1 MEEKLEFESI
11 DNLGWVEWDVAIVE
25 DKVDGQRL
33 AFYKEELL
41 PLAAFLIAAY
51 NRINQ
56 PQTCGCRAQN
66 TGKCYGCGFGFTQS
80 DQD

>member
-11 DNLGWVEWDVAIVE
+11 DNLGCVEWDVAIVE

-51 NRINQ
+51 NQLNKVS
-56 PQTCGCRAQN
+56 T
-66 TGKCYGCGFGFTQS
+66 
-80 DQD
+80 

>member
-1 MEEKLEFESI
+1 MEEKIKFESI

-51 NRINQ
+51 NQLNKVS
-56 PQTCGCRAQN
+56 T
-66 TGKCYGCGFGFTQS
+66 
-80 DQD
+80 

>member
-25 DKVDGQRL
+25 DKVDGERL

-51 NRINQ
+51 NQLNKVS
-56 PQTCGCRAQN
+56 T
-66 TGKCYGCGFGFTQS
+66 
-80 DQD
+80 

>member
-51 NRINQ
+51 NQLNKVS
-56 PQTCGCRAQN
+56 T
-66 TGKCYGCGFGFTQS
+66 
-80 DQD
+80 

>member
-11 DNLGWVEWDVAIVE
+11 DNLGWVECDVAIVE

-51 NRINQ
+51 NQLNKVS
-56 PQTCGCRAQN
+56 T
-66 TGKCYGCGFGFTQS
+66 
-80 DQD
+80 